1 MRGDRQHPH
10 TKQSD
15 TRIYSDDVI
24 SDALGLFS
32 SLLRYYE
39 QTDDIHTVH
48 GWVLSQLKSLIHA
61 TAASLFVAEDEGGR
75 LICTQVSGGRDI
87 TGLVLED
94 GCGIAGAVY
103 QTQQAQISPAVQED
117 IAHFNQSDS
126 QSGFKT
132 VNMITIPL
140 SASGRRFGVIQLLN
154 KSETDIITDFTHQD
168 LSIADIAARMMAQAM
183 LAIEM
188 AEQRAQDKILEME
201 ASQAAEL
208 QHLMLRK
215 PDADGLFSA
224 SMRSARQLGG
234 DFYDFYIQKQ
244 HLFFCIGDVAGKG
257 LPAALLMSC
266 CLSLFRAHHWET
278 ADFADFITQLN
289 EVLLSLNSQRFVI
302 MSVGCIHLDTR
313 LITLMSCGHSDI
325 LCDDTK
331 TVSEQRGRWI
341 DALIPPLGIAPIKYL
356 PPPSQFHLASGQRLV
371 MCTDGVVE
379 QFGDDAYRARDALA
393 GFLSSLPDRC
403 RAADLTAAICAELD
417 SRRKQRSD
425 DETVCIIA

>member
-1 MRGDRQHPH
+1 
-10 TKQSD
+10 
-15 TRIYSDDVI
+15 
-24 SDALGLFS
+24 
-32 SLLRYYE
+32 
-39 QTDDIHTVH
+39 
-48 GWVLSQLKSLIHA
+48 
-61 TAASLFVAEDEGGR
+61 
-75 LICTQVSGGRDI
+75 
-87 TGLVLED
+87 
-94 GCGIAGAVY
+94 
-103 QTQQAQISPAVQED
+103 
-117 IAHFNQSDS
+117 
-126 QSGFKT
+126 
-132 VNMITIPL
+132 
-140 SASGRRFGVIQLLN
+140 
-154 KSETDIITDFTHQD
+154 
-168 LSIADIAARMMAQAM
+168 
-183 LAIEM
+183 
-188 AEQRAQDKILEME
+188 ME
-201 ASQAAEL
+201 ASQAAEF

-215 PDADGLFSA
+215 ADADGLFSA

-266 CLSLFRAHHWET
+266 CLSLFRAPHWGT